1 MILVIFYND
10 LENTNKLYS
19 YFKDNIHISS
29 STYNSSVILID
40 DIELEPGNY
49 ILFGDYM
56 SYSSISGIAACF
68 FNLDGEEDKNYKLL
82 LASNQLYNPSN
93 GNGALCIY
101 ILKILTKIKISYTM
115 WNYIKDVEYNIKA
128 YITFIRLN

>member
-1 MILVIFYND
+1 M
-10 LENTNKLYS
+10 
-19 YFKDNIHISS
+19 
-29 STYNSSVILID
+29 
-40 DIELEPGNY
+40 
-49 ILFGDYM
+49 
-56 SYSSISGIAACF
+56 F

-82 LASNQLYNPSN
+82 LASNQLYNPLN

-101 ILKILTKIKISYTM
+101 ILKILAKIKISYTM